1 MIGVPL
7 WRSIA
12 AACAVTAALGGC
24 QAKVLSPTPADQLRR
39 QNADLA
45 AKVESLELQLSE
57 ARTAM
62 AESGVR
68 RADPERGTG
77 AGSDAAGGT
86 PALSPEA
93 IAATPHLAGVSIAGS
108 SHTDQPLQGDGC
120 VARLYMTPV
129 DGLGR
134 FMQVVGTASVTLY
147 WSPPGCEAEV
157 LSCHEFGPLAL
168 RAAYRS
174 GFGGT
179 HYTLE
184 WPVAPVGAPAGA
196 SGPGPSGGPEGTAW
210 TCGSPVE
217 VKVEFTDARSGRVF
231 TARRALA
238 AIAIGTGDRQ

>member
-1 MIGVPL
+1 MSGAPW
-7 WRSIA
+7 WRSIST
-12 AACAVTAALGGC
+12 ACAALAALAGC

-45 AKVESLELQLSE
+45 AKVESLERQLSE

-62 AESGVR
+62 AASAAS
-68 RADPERGTG
+68 RAGAGPGT
-77 AGSDAAGGT
+77 AGSDAAGSA
-86 PALSPEA
+86 PALSAEA

-108 SHTDQPLQGDGC
+108 SHTDRPLQGDGC
-120 VARLYMTPV
+120 VARLYITPV

-134 FMQVVGTASVTLY
+134 FIQVVGTASVTLY

-157 LSCHEFGPLAL
+157 LSCHEFGPLVL
-168 RAAYRS
+168 RDAYRS

-184 WPVAPVGAPAGA
+184 WPIERMGPAGD
-196 SGPGPSGGPEGTAW
+196 PGAVAAAPW
-210 TCGSPVE
+210 TCGAAVE
-217 VKVEFTDARSGRVF
+217 AKVDFTDAHSGRVF

-238 AIAIGTGDRQ
+238 ALATPKSAQGDAR

>member
-1 MIGVPL
+1 MSLRLPAAWL
-7 WRSIA
+7 AIA
-12 AACAVTAALGGC
+12 VAAVSGC

-39 QNADLA
+39 QNVELL

-57 ARTAM
+57 TRTSAAENAARQAATSAQGPEG
-62 AESGVR
+62 AE
-68 RADPERGTG
+68 G
-77 AGSDAAGGT
+77 AGQ
-86 PALSPEA
+86 ALSAEA
-93 IAATPHLAGVSIAGS
+93 IEATPHLAGVSIASS
-108 SHTDQPLQGDGC
+108 SHTDRPLKGEGC
-120 VARLYMTPV
+120 VARVYVSPV

-134 FMQVVGTASVTLY
+134 FIQVVGTALVTLY

-168 RAAYRS
+168 RDAYRS

-184 WPVAPVGAPAGA
+184 WPIERKDSSASDGGAPRAA
-196 SGPGPSGGPEGTAW
+196 WNCGG
-210 TCGSPVE
+210 PVE

-238 AIAIGTGDRQ
+238 AMVSAQGDGQ

>member
-1 MIGVPL
+1 MSGIPL
-7 WRSIA
+7 WRCIVT
-12 AACAVTAALGGC
+12 ACAAIAALGGC

-45 AKVESLELQLSE
+45 AKVASLERQLSE

-62 AESGVR
+62 AESVAH
-68 RADPERGTG
+68 RANPERGTG
-77 AGSDAAGGT
+77 AGRDAAGGA

-134 FMQVVGTASVTLY
+134 FIQVVGTASVTLY

-168 RAAYRS
+168 RDAYRS

-184 WPVAPVGAPAGA
+184 WPIERKGSARDPGSVAPAP
-196 SGPGPSGGPEGTAW
+196 W
-210 TCGSPVE
+210 TCGAAVE
-217 VKVEFTDARSGRVF
+217 AKIEFTDAHSGRVF

-238 AIAIGTGDRQ
+238 ALATPKSAKGDAQ